1 MRATSPAATP
11 HRAYGALLQNPVRL
25 VLSPALARHRMRR
38 IRYLLLGS
46 LCIASAAFG
55 SEGPQPLPLPPAVP
69 TARDLPFVGNI
80 RLDVDASN
88 LSQRIYRV
96 RESIPVQAPGP
107 MVLLYPQWE
116 TASHAPTASVAGLT
130 SLTIESN
137 GRPLKWERDT
147 VDMFAF
153 HVDVPTDAKTLDVSF
168 QYLSPFSLRQGA
180 VTMTASTVTV
190 PWQNVTLYPAG
201 WFTRN
206 IPVTARLALP
216 QGFASATALESNPN
230 DASGF
235 RTTSLETLVDSPVYA
250 SRHVG
255 RYALSRK
262 GEAPVTLNVFADDDR
277 RIAIKPAQL
286 DALRAMVQQ
295 AGKVFPKRHYRHYDF
310 LLALDDALPGPGGSE
325 QAQSSTDTLPPDYFS
340 GDERDLINADLLA
353 HEFVHSWN
361 GRYRQPADLW
371 TADFNTPVRGSLLWV
386 YEGQTQF
393 WGQVLAARSGLRTTQ
408 ETLDGLAVGAA
419 QVLGQKGRAWKPLQD
434 STNDAIVTAG
444 GRSTSWRDWQRREDY
459 YGEGVF
465 LWLSVDAEI
474 RERTHEAKGIDDFAR
489 EFFAG
494 GAVGDTVTKTYT
506 FDDVCTALRRV
517 APNDWA
523 TFLRKRLDTHD
534 PADVLDGIEREG
546 YRLVFDGRP
555 TAYAEASEA
564 DSGGRD
570 FSSAV
575 GMTLGKDGLIRSVAW
590 EGPAFDAGLAPGM
603 RVESVDGSPYS
614 ADSLSSLLTVA
625 APQRLTL
632 GVTAN
637 DVKSSVTIQPTG
649 PLRYPHFQRIEG
661 TPDRLANLLAP
672 RR

>member
-1 MRATSPAATP
+1 MRVVASAVI
-11 HRAYGALLQNPVRL
+11 LSL
-25 VLSPALARHRMRR
+25 VFAQ
-38 IRYLLLGS
+38 
-46 LCIASAAFG
+46 ASAA
-55 SEGPQPLPLPPAVP
+55 SDGPQPVPLPPPIPV
-69 TARDLPFVGNI
+69 ARDVPFNGQI
-80 RLDVDASN
+80 TLDVDASN

-96 RESIPVQAPGP
+96 RESIPVQAAGP

-130 SLTIESN
+130 GLTVVSN

-147 VDMFAF
+147 VNMFAF
-153 HVDVPTDAKTLDVSF
+153 HVDVPADAKALDVSF

-180 VTMTASTVTV
+180 VVMTASTVTV
-190 PWQNVTLYPAG
+190 PWQNVVLYPAG

-206 IPVTARLALP
+206 IPVSARVTLP
-216 QGFASATALESNPN
+216 NGFASATALESSPG
-230 DASGF
+230 DATRF
-235 RTTSLETLVDSPVYA
+235 RTNSLETLVDSPVYA

-255 RYALSRK
+255 RYALARK
-262 GEAPVTLNVFADDDR
+262 GEAPVTLNVFANDER
-277 RIAIKPAQL
+277 RIAIKPAHL

-295 AGKVFPKRHYRHYDF
+295 AGKVFPTRHYRHYDF

-325 QAQSSTDTLPPDYFS
+325 QAQSSTDTLPPDFFA

-386 YEGQTQF
+386 YEGQTEF
-393 WGQVLAARSGLRTTQ
+393 WGRVLAARSGLRTKQ
-408 ETLDGLAVGAA
+408 ETLDALAVGAA
-419 QVLGQKGRAWKPLQD
+419 QVLAQKGRTWKSLQD
-434 STNDAIVTAG
+434 STNDAIITAG
-444 GRSTSWRDWQRREDY
+444 GQSTSWRDWQRREDY

-465 LWLSVDAEI
+465 LWLAVDAEI
-474 RERTHEAKGIDDFAR
+474 RERTHDAKSIDDFAR

-534 PADVLDGIEREG
+534 PADTLDGIEREG
-546 YRLVFDGRP
+546 YRLVFDGNP
-555 TAYAEASEA
+555 TYYAKASEA
-564 DSGGRD
+564 DSDVQD

-575 GMTLGKDGLIRSVAW
+575 GMTLGKDGMIRSVAW
-590 EGPAFDAGLAPGM
+590 DGPAFDAGVAPGM
-603 RVESVDGSPYS
+603 RVESVDGRPYS
-614 ADSLSSLLTVA
+614 ADALRSLLTVA

-632 GVTAN
+632 GLSAN
-637 DVKSSVTIQPTG
+637 DAKSSVKIQPTG
-649 PLRYPHFQRIEG
+649 PLRYPHLQRIGG
-661 TPDRLANLLAP
+661 TPDRLANLLTP
-672 RR
+672 LH

>member
-1 MRATSPAATP
+1 MRVVASA
-11 HRAYGALLQNPVRL
+11 V
-25 VLSPALARHRMRR
+25 VLSLVFAQ
-38 IRYLLLGS
+38 
-46 LCIASAAFG
+46 AAVA
-55 SEGPQPLPLPPAVP
+55 SEGPQPVPLPPPIPV
-69 TARDLPFVGNI
+69 ARDVPFAGQI
-80 RLDVDASN
+80 TLDVDASN

-96 RESIPVQAPGP
+96 RESIPVQAAGP

-130 SLTIESN
+130 GLTIASN

-147 VDMFAF
+147 VNMFAF
-153 HVDVPTDAKTLDVSF
+153 HVDVPADAKALDVSF

-180 VTMTASTVTV
+180 VAMTASTVTV
-190 PWQNVTLYPAG
+190 PWQNVVLYPAG

-206 IPVTARLALP
+206 IPVSARVTLP
-216 QGFASATALESNPN
+216 NGFASATALESSPG
-230 DASGF
+230 DATGF

-255 RYALSRK
+255 RYALARK
-262 GEAPVTLNVFADDDR
+262 GEAPVTLNVFADDER

-295 AGKVFPKRHYRHYDF
+295 AGKVFPTRHYRHYDF

-325 QAQSSTDTLPPDYFS
+325 QAQSSTDTLPPDYFA

-386 YEGQTQF
+386 YEGQTEF
-393 WGQVLAARSGLRTTQ
+393 WGRVLAARAGLRTQQ
-408 ETLDGLAVGAA
+408 ETLDALAVGAA
-419 QVLGQKGRAWKPLQD
+419 QVLRQKGRAWKPLQD

-465 LWLSVDAEI
+465 LWLAVDAEI

-489 EFFAG
+489 AFFSD

-506 FDDVCTALRRV
+506 FDGVCSALNRV

-523 TFLRKRLDTHD
+523 TFLRKRLNTHD
-534 PADVLDGIEREG
+534 PADVLDGLSREG
-546 YRLVFDGRP
+546 YRLVFD
-555 TAYAEASEA
+555 ASETSYA
-564 DSGGRD
+564 AASELDSGARD
-570 FSSAV
+570 FSSAI
-575 GMTLGKDGLIRSVAW
+575 GLTIGKGGIVRSVTW
-590 EGPAFDAGLAPGM
+590 DGPAFKAGLAPGM
-603 RVESVDGSPYS
+603 TIDAINGAPYATDALAAALRSAPTSDLSISWKLDGLAVRTTIHPT
-614 ADSLSSLLTVA
+614 APLT
-625 APQRLTL
+625 
-632 GVTAN
+632 
-637 DVKSSVTIQPTG
+637 
-649 PLRYPHFQRIEG
+649 YPHLVRLPG
-661 TPDRLANLLAP
+661 TRDRLAELLSP
-672 RR
+672 R

>member
-1 MRATSPAATP
+1 MRVLASAVIL
-11 HRAYGALLQNPVRL
+11 YL
-25 VLSPALARHRMRR
+25 VFAQ
-38 IRYLLLGS
+38 
-46 LCIASAAFG
+46 ASAA
-55 SEGPQPLPLPPAVP
+55 SDGPQPIPLPPPIPV
-69 TARDLPFVGNI
+69 ARDVPFAGQI
-80 RLDVDASN
+80 TLDVDASN

-96 RESIPVQAPGP
+96 RESIPVQAAGP

-130 SLTIESN
+130 GLTVVSN

-153 HVDVPTDAKTLDVSF
+153 HVDVPADAKALDVSF

-180 VTMTASTVTV
+180 VAMTASTVTV
-190 PWQNVTLYPAG
+190 PWQNVVLYPAG

-206 IPVTARLALP
+206 IPVSARVTLP
-216 QGFASATALESNPN
+216 NDFASATALENSPG
-230 DASGF
+230 DATGF

-255 RYALSRK
+255 RYALARK
-262 GEAPVTLNVFADDDR
+262 GEAPVTLNVFADDER

-295 AGKVFPKRHYRHYDF
+295 AGKVFPTRHYRHYDF

-325 QAQSSTDTLPPDYFS
+325 QAQSSTDTLPPDYFA

-386 YEGQTQF
+386 YEGQTEF
-393 WGQVLAARSGLRTTQ
+393 WGRVLAARSGLRTKQ
-408 ETLDGLAVGAA
+408 ETLDALAVGAA
-419 QVLGQKGRAWKPLQD
+419 QVLAQKGRTWKSLQD

-465 LWLSVDAEI
+465 LWLAVDAEL
-474 RERTHEAKGIDDFAR
+474 RQRTHEAKGIDDFAHD
-489 EFFAG
+489 FFG
-494 GAVGDTVTKTYT
+494 EGIVGELMTRTYT
-506 FDDVCTALRRV
+506 FDDVCTTLNRI

-523 TFLRKRLDTHD
+523 EFLRKRLETRA
-534 PADVLDGIEREG
+534 PSEVIDGIEGEG
-546 YRLVFDGRP
+546 YRLVLDGTP
-555 TAYAEASEA
+555 SGYAEASEA
-564 DSGGRD
+564 DGGARD
-570 FSSAV
+570 FSSAI
-575 GMTLGKDGLIRSVAW
+575 GMTLGKDGLIRNVSW
-590 EGPAFDAGLAPGM
+590 EGPAFRAGLAPGM
-603 RVESVDGSPYS
+603 RVESVDASPYS
-614 ADSLSSLLTVA
+614 AEGLHALLTIA
-625 APQRLTL
+625 APRRLTL
-632 GVTAN
+632 AVTAN

-649 PLRYPHFQRIEG
+649 PLRYPHLQRIEG
-661 TPDRLANLLAP
+661 TPDRLTKLLAP
-672 RR
+672 L

>member
-1 MRATSPAATP
+1 MR
-11 HRAYGALLQNPVRL
+11 V
-25 VLSPALARHRMRR
+25 V
-38 IRYLLLGS
+38 
-46 LCIASAAFG
+46 ASALILSVAVIQSCLA
-55 SEGPQPLPLPPAVP
+55 SEGPQPAPLPPSIPA
-69 TARDLPFVGNI
+69 ARDVPFAGQI
-80 RLDVDASN
+80 TLDVDASDLN
-88 LSQRIYRV
+88 QRIYRIK
-96 RESIPVQAPGP
+96 ESIPVQAAGP
-107 MVLLYPQWE
+107 MVMLYPQWE
-116 TASHAPTASVAGLT
+116 TASHAPTASVAALT
-130 SLTIESN
+130 GLTIESN

-147 VDMFAF
+147 VNMFAF
-153 HVDVPTDAKTLDVSF
+153 HVNVPADAKTLDVSF
-168 QYLSPFSLRQGA
+168 QHLSPFSLRQGA
-180 VTMTASTVTV
+180 VAMTASTVTV
-190 PWQNVTLYPAG
+190 PWQNLTLYPAG

-206 IPVTARLALP
+206 IPVAARLNLP
-216 QGFASATALESNPN
+216 GGFAFATALESNPG
-230 DASGF
+230 DGSGF

-277 RIAIKPAQL
+277 RIAIRPAQL

-295 AGKVFPKRHYRHYDF
+295 AGKVFPNRHYRHYDF

-325 QAQSSTDTLPPDYFS
+325 QAQSSTDTLPPDYFA

-465 LWLSVDAEI
+465 LWLAVDAEL
-474 RERTHEAKGIDDFAR
+474 RERTHEAKGIDDFAHD
-489 EFFAG
+489 FFG
-494 GAVGDTVTKTYT
+494 EGIVGELTTRTYT
-506 FDDVCTALRRV
+506 FDDVCTTLNSI

-523 TFLRKRLDTHD
+523 AFLRKRLETRV
-534 PADVLDGIEREG
+534 PFEVINGIEREG
-546 YRLVFDGRP
+546 YRLVFDGTP
-555 TAYAEASEA
+555 TGYAEANEA
-564 DSGGRD
+564 DGGARD
-570 FSSAV
+570 FSSAI
-575 GMTLGKDGLIRSVAW
+575 GMTLGKDGLIRSVSW
-590 EGPAFDAGLAPGM
+590 EGPAFRAGLAPGM
-603 RVESVDGSPYS
+603 RVESVDGAPYS
-614 ADSLSSLLTVA
+614 AKGLRALLTIAEPRLLTLTVA
-625 APQRLTL
+625 
-632 GVTAN
+632 AN
-637 DVKSSVTIQPTG
+637 DVKSGVTIQPTG
-649 PLRYPHFQRIEG
+649 PLRYPHLQRIEG
-661 TPDRLANLLAP
+661 TPDRLAKLLAP
-672 RR
+672 R